1 MIEQSET
8 QPARRDRYGVPSIV
22 IAVVAGLLYAYIL
35 WGAIGNL
42 IQLPK
47 ELGTLTPW
55 WLLIVDVAVPAVV
68 YLAAILL
75 GLRQR
80 FVTRAVLFV
89 LGATVLGCC
98 TVGSIA
104 FVQTH

>member
-1 MIEQSET
+1 MTEQVEP
-8 QPARRDRYGVPSIV
+8 QPARKSRYGVPSIV
-22 IAVVAGLLYAYIL
+22 IAIVAALLYAYVL

-47 ELGTLTPW
+47 ELGALTPW
-55 WLLIVDVAVPAVV
+55 WLLVVDVVVPVVV
-68 YLAAILL
+68 YIAAILL
-75 GLRQR
+75 GLRR
-80 FVTRAVLFV
+80 RILTRAVLFV
-89 LGATVLGCC
+89 IGATVLGCC

>member
-1 MIEQSET
+1 MTEQTE
-8 QPARRDRYGVPSIV
+8 PPPVRRSGYGVPSIV
-22 IAVVAGLLYAYIL
+22 IAIVAALLYAYVL

-47 ELGTLTPW
+47 ELGALTPW

-68 YLAAILL
+68 YVAAILL
-75 GLRQR
+75 GLRQHIL
-80 FVTRAVLFV
+80 TRAVLFV

>member
-1 MIEQSET
+1 MTEQTEPLPT
-8 QPARRDRYGVPSIV
+8 RRSGYGVPSIV
-22 IAVVAGLLYAYIL
+22 IAIIAGVLYAYVL

-47 ELGTLTPW
+47 ELGALTPW
-55 WLLIVDVAVPAVV
+55 WLLIVDVAVPVVV
-68 YLAAILL
+68 YVAAILL
-75 GLRQR
+75 GLRHR
-80 FVTRAVLFV
+80 ILTRAALFV